1 MVVADLAVIDDTGR
15 IHAESRHGKWQGGC
29 RQLTQLWNGVFH
41 IFRQIV
47 GIRPGIGQQFFL
59 IQCLG
64 VVKHLLGGIAKQPVS
79 VPLKRSQVIELGRL
93 CGLLLLFHGLH
104 NSRLR
109 AAGG

>member
-15 IHAESRHGKWQGGC
+15 IHAESRHRKRQGGR
-29 RQLTQLWNGVFH
+29 RQLTQRRNGVFH
-41 IFRQIV
+41 ILRQIV
-47 GIRPGIGQQFFL
+47 GIRPWVGQQLFL
-59 IQCLG
+59 IQRLG
-64 VVKHLLGGIAKQPVS
+64 VVKHLLGGIAKQPVP

-93 CGLLLLFHGLH
+93 CGLLLLFHRLH